1 MDAVARR
8 IQPYP
13 EWRFSNRHRRD
24 DRWRC
29 WRRRTRRLEDDRHK
43 DLLHRGGYRA
53 SGRRTLILLGWA
65 QKERGCDKN
74 DHEYQPLQASSPI
87 RVTRCAPTFS
97 IIAESISIPHRPQG
111 QWSQP
116 APVIGGQ
123 LATCRLTRN
132 QEAPL
137 VQLWNTLTRAKEE
150 FVAGP
155 IVRMYVCGI
164 TPYATTH
171 LGHARTYLIFDV
183 LIREI
188 ERRGHQARYT
198 QNVTDV
204 DDPLFERAQQLGVP
218 TATLAQECT
227 RIFQDDV
234 AALRIRPPD
243 YYPRASD
250 EVPAMHELIGK
261 LVDAGH
267 AYASGDRVYF
277 RIRSFPRYGEF
288 SRLTRDEML
297 AVAAERGEDP
307 RDPYKEDPLDFVLW
321 KPSQPGEAAWPSP
334 WGTGRPGW
342 HIECSAMAL
351 RYLGA
356 ELDVHGGGS
365 DLIYPHHEHEIA
377 QSEAATGHAP
387 LARYWIHAAMVRLGD
402 TKMSKSLGNMVFV
415 RDLRK
420 RIGAVAIR
428 HYLLTSHYR
437 TELDYSEDD
446 LNQSVARVNRLDR
459 ALAGSATHGESVPIT
474 ARQNEFDAALA
485 DDLNTP
491 LALKIL
497 DGAVDE
503 VWGGEGNAD
512 STASRA
518 AVRRMAVRLGLAE
531 DVE

>member
-1 MDAVARR
+1 
-8 IQPYP
+8 
-13 EWRFSNRHRRD
+13 
-24 DRWRC
+24 
-29 WRRRTRRLEDDRHK
+29 
-43 DLLHRGGYRA
+43 
-53 SGRRTLILLGWA
+53 
-65 QKERGCDKN
+65 
-74 DHEYQPLQASSPI
+74 
-87 RVTRCAPTFS
+87 
-97 IIAESISIPHRPQG
+97 
-111 QWSQP
+111 
-116 APVIGGQ
+116 
-123 LATCRLTRN
+123 
-132 QEAPL
+132 

-188 ERRGHQARYT
+188 ERRGHAVRYT

-204 DDPLFERAQQLGVP
+204 DDPLFERAQQLGTT
-218 TATLAQECT
+218 TAELARDCT
-227 RIFQDDV
+227 RQFQDDL
-234 AALRIRPPD
+234 AALSIRPPD
-243 YYPRASD
+243 FYPRASD
-250 EVPAMHELIGK
+250 EIPEIQRLIGAL
-261 LVDAGH
+261 LVGGY
-267 AYASGDRVYF
+267 AYQSENWVYF
-277 RIRSFPRYGEF
+277 RVKSSARYGIL
-288 SRLTRDEML
+288 SRLDRDRMLISADDHGEDTRD
-297 AVAAERGEDP
+297 P
-307 RDPYKEDPLDFVLW
+307 RKEDRLDFVLW
-321 KPSQPGEAAWPSP
+321 KPSLPGETSWASP

-351 RYLGA
+351 HYLGP
-356 ELDVHGGGS
+356 ELDIHGGGT
-365 DLIYPHHEHEIA
+365 DLIYPHHENEIA

-503 VWGGEGNAD
+503 VLGGEGNAD